1 MPFAPDTLIYILPG
15 FLMRYTDTAWS
26 VASTTFQ
33 ECPLPARTDNMRVY
47 SACLPV
53 AAPMAGPLH
62 WQSDGGRRGANVQA
76 ARHDSSHLEGQPAAL
91 TGGKGDHRSNPVRV
105 SSNRIAAS
113 P

>member
-1 MPFAPDTLIYILPG
+1 
-15 FLMRYTDTAWS
+15 
-26 VASTTFQ
+26 
-33 ECPLPARTDNMRVY
+33 MRVY